1 MVKFVAAI
9 LCCVFLLLGNR
20 AVLPSVEYALLPQ
33 VYAKLCENKDK
44 PAMKCQGQCQKMKA
58 IAKALNAEKGPYLAP
73 SKSLVLDESSRLN
86 SPLSYAVCCEAER
99 LGLPSPAAFHG
110 RQEAPPLPPPRA

>member
-1 MVKFVAAI
+1 MVKLVATI
-9 LCCVFLLLGNR
+9 MCCVFLLMGNR

-33 VYAKLCENKDK
+33 VYTKLCENKDK

-58 IAKALNAEKGPYLAP
+58 IAKALNADKGPYLAP

-86 SPLSYAVCCEAER
+86 PPLSYAVCCDTESLR
-99 LGLPSPAAFHG
+99 FPSPAALDG
-110 RQEAPPLPPPRA
+110 RQDAPPLPPPRA